1 MLLPAVRLAT
11 LHQPSSG
18 SEATCEPEHT
28 ARCGRKRR
36 AQAHTHRRHAQIQK
50 GRHRTRSI
58 GCRRFRPPRLVRS
71 HHSPVRSAPTP
82 SSPQVAAGTDPADSL
97 PPPCSFPSA
106 ASLASLAPVP
116 RVSGL
121 LVPSGLSASGP
132 AAFSCNFRIPFPPG
146 SLVSF
151 KDRISGAR
159 DQVRCGG
166 GGGTRASRSHG

>member
-18 SEATCEPEHT
+18 SEATCEPEHSALRPKAT
-28 ARCGRKRR
+28 RTG
-36 AQAHTHRRHAQIQK
+36 THAPQTRPNPK
-50 GRHRTRSI
+50 GKSPGRSI